1 MEKAMRFVKTGGDVK
16 AIKNKYKLT
25 PEQEKQLV
33 K

>member
-1 MEKAMRFVKTGGDVK
+1 VFEGGGDVK